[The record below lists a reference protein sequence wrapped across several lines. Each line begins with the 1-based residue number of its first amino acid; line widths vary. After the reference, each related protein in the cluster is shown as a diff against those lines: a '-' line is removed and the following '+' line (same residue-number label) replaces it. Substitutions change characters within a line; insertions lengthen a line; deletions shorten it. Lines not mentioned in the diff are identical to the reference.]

1 LVPRRLASAAK
12 ERRRVGSRG
21 RLHYA
26 IPPLKPKP
34 QGKASLYLRVL
45 ALVLAPVDLVPVV
58 ALGDAPVAAVVEGG
72 VVGVGLDGG
81 AVRRRSGRPVLG
93 GEGIREGEAEG
104 SPNTT

>member
-1 LVPRRLASAAK
+1 M
-12 ERRRVGSRG
+12 
-21 RLHYA
+21 
-26 IPPLKPKP
+26 
-34 QGKASLYLRVL
+34 YLRVL
-45 ALVLAPVDLVPVV
+45 ALVLVLVLAPVDLVPVV

-81 AVRRRSGRPVLG
+81 VVRRRSGRPVLG